1 MTTMWLMS
9 PKAIC
14 WLAAWTDVM
23 AGPVARTVS
32 EPTANVSM
40 RRRDRDISASS
51 KNPGV
56 PTSWVRLPRVYSG
69 LHERQ
74 AMGWLWLR
82 EVLLEPADD
91 ALDPVD
97 AAVRP
102 ADGQHEVRL
111 GRVADHLDLATER
124 AQDVEDHL
132 GVARRAAHVV
142 LGLQQEE
149 RRVVLVH
156 ARGGRAGEPRL
167 DVVPGVLDVH
177 RAPAEHPPEVGG
189 GPLDEHVGHGVLAHR
204 GLEHARVIGEHPVG
218 EEAAV
223 RETHDADLLSISD
236 SFLDRPLDDGQQV
249 AAVGLAP
256 AALKR
261 LRVVLAVA
269 GRAARVG
276 PDDVEARVGQG
287 DHLEPRR
294 GTEGGVGA
302 AVDVDHQRRLLAF
315 VVRGEQPG
323 FDVVA
328 FGVGDAEALGG
339 ALEGAEPAAATF
351 SELAQFAAFDGID
364 V

>member
-111 GRVADHLDLATER
+111 GR
-124 AQDVEDHL
+124 
-132 GVARRAAHVV
+132 AAHVV
-142 LGLQQEE
+142 LGLQQEQ
-149 RRVVLVH
+149 RRVVVVH
-156 ARGGRAGEPRL
+156 TRRGRAG
-167 DVVPGVLDVH
+167 
-177 RAPAEHPPEVGG
+177 
-189 GPLDEHVGHGVLAHR
+189 
-204 GLEHARVIGEHPVG
+204 
-218 EEAAV
+218 
-223 RETHDADLLSISD
+223 
-236 SFLDRPLDDGQQV
+236 
-249 AAVGLAP
+249 
-256 AALKR
+256 
-261 LRVVLAVA
+261 
-269 GRAARVG
+269 
-276 PDDVEARVGQG
+276 
-287 DHLEPRR
+287 
-294 GTEGGVGA
+294 
-302 AVDVDHQRRLLAF
+302 
-315 VVRGEQPG
+315 
-323 FDVVA
+323 
-328 FGVGDAEALGG
+328 
-339 ALEGAEPAAATF
+339 
-351 SELAQFAAFDGID
+351 
-364 V
+364 